1 MNKYPSWQVVG
12 LASEEGE
19 GSRCE
24 EKRVHVS
31 EILPVGGAVLFM
43 RDEDEVR
50 AELDLNLPGRRA
62 GYCLAGAAGLR
73 ELWLVA
79 GARAA
84 LIGHGEA
91 DALAR
96 ATLRCHRQEEKGK
109 NCRLAKGYRLLW

>member
-1 MNKYPSWQVVG
+1 M
-12 LASEEGE
+12 
-19 GSRCE
+19 
-24 EKRVHVS
+24 
-31 EILPVGGAVLFM
+31 LFM

-50 AELDLNLPGRRA
+50 AELDLRLPGRRA

-79 GARAA
+79 GDTAA
-84 LIGHGEA
+84 LIGHA
-91 DALAR
+91 RLMLLAR